1 MPMYRHTG
9 IYLGTEKEKTMAQ
22 AAIRDRSVEEFEE
35 KQEWWWAAEKK
46 RSDRLDYLRKAIW
59 KKGAIG
65 GLYAPG
71 VKVDL
76 ERAVLQTEKT
86 RELEI
91 SPDPFVIKFA
101 KTLAYILDNKSI
113 FITDHAQL
121 VGYTGG
127 LPHTIAWDPSCASII
142 NEEVYNDPTAIP
154 DPLEASQQTIREVS
168 EYWIGK
174 SDLDKMMPIFDME
187 DLMKMLSGS
196 IGWGVPLA
204 RGGYSSK
211 DYEYIMTGK
220 RAYQAII
227 DELDRKIDEADEL
240 THQPG
245 ADTETS
251 KMYDKI
257 NNWEAMKIT
266 LEAGIRIAN
275 RYARLAR
282 IVAEHFEEDPVRR
295 EELLKV
301 AETCARVPAH
311 PPRTLQ
317 ESLQYDIFI
326 QMMSRTEAIEGAWPS
341 RPDFYHGQ
349 YYHRDVEVDKSLTTE
364 AALDLVGEFLI
375 RAAEVCQFKPKWTRE
390 GLQGIDGT
398 WVWTIGGVDSEGRD
412 ACNGMTV
419 ALMQAAR
426 LVRVANPTFGFRW
439 HPKVKD
445 EVMREVFEC
454 LRQGLGY
461 PNIRHDPVLIANSM
475 HWYGHPI
482 EEARLWCNQACLSPC
497 PTTKHGYQPM
507 RMANATANCAKIIE
521 YVMTGGY
528 DPVVNMQV
536 GAETGDVTAFTTFEE
551 FFDAWSTQMKTIF
564 SILVR
569 AVNRARTLAPDL
581 TPRPF
586 LSAISERSVESGLDT
601 FTPSLERGNAWITA
615 FTWVENIDSLAAV
628 KKLVFEDRKY
638 TMAELKQA
646 LEKNWEGYEPM
657 RLDFVRNAPKWGND
671 DDYVDEIMV
680 RCLKEAARFSKELKC
695 PSGNNW
701 PILPENVS
709 GNIHYANIVG
719 ALPNGRR
726 LGDALYDGGI
736 SPGPGLDK
744 KGPTAVLKSCGKINH
759 ITDGR
764 AFLLNQRLSPTQLAG
779 EKGYQL
785 WKAYMRTWAD
795 LELDHI
801 QFNVVDDS
809 TLRAAQKD
817 PEKYQEVIV
826 RVAGYSAHFVD
837 ISRKTQDNII
847 QRTVQGLG

>member
-1 MPMYRHTG
+1 
-9 IYLGTEKEKTMAQ
+9 MAQ
-22 AAIRDRSVEEFEE
+22 AAIKDKSVEAFENN
-35 KQEWWWAAEKK
+35 QEWWWAAEKK
-46 RSDRLDYLRKAIW
+46 RSNRLDYLRKAIW

-76 ERAVLQTEKT
+76 ERALMHTGKAK
-86 RELEI
+86 ELEFT
-91 SPDPFVIKFA
+91 PDPYVVKFA
-101 KTLAYILDNKSI
+101 KIIAHILDNKTI

-121 VGYTGG
+121 VGYTGS
-127 LPHTIAWDPSCASII
+127 LPHTIAWDPSIGSFL
-142 NEEVYNDPTAIP
+142 NEDVYNDPTAIP
-154 DPLEASQQTIREVS
+154 EPVEESLKELEKINA
-168 EYWIGK
+168 YWAGK
-174 SDLDKMMPIFDME
+174 SDLDKMLPAFDMD
-187 DLMKMLSGS
+187 DLVKMLSGS
-196 IGWGVPLA
+196 IGWGVPVA

-220 RAYQAII
+220 RAYQEII
-227 DELDRKIDEADEL
+227 DELDRKIDEADQQIHE
-240 THQPG
+240 PG
-245 ADTETS
+245 ASGEIAR
-251 KMYDKI
+251 MYDKL
-257 NNWEAMKIT
+257 NNWEAMQLT
-266 LEAGIRIAN
+266 LEAGIRVAK
-275 RYARLAR
+275 RYARLAK
-282 IVAEHFEEDPVRR
+282 IIAENFEEDPGRK
-295 EELLKV
+295 EELLKI
-301 AETCARVPAH
+301 AETCERVPAH

-317 ESLQYDIFI
+317 ESFQYDIFI
-326 QMMSRTEAIEGAWPS
+326 QMMSRTEAVEGAWPA
-341 RPDFYHGQ
+341 RPDYYHGP
-349 YYHRDVEVDKSLTTE
+349 YYDRDVNVEKNLTE
-364 AALDLVGEFLI
+364 EEALDLVGEFLI
-375 RAAEVCQFKPKWTRE
+375 RAAEVCQFKPKAIRE

-398 WVWTIGGVDSEGRD
+398 WVWTMGGVDKDGND
-412 ACNGMTV
+412 ACNDLTI
-419 ALMQAAR
+419 ALMKAAR
-426 LVRVANPTFGFRW
+426 LVRVANPTFAFRW

-445 EVMREVFEC
+445 EFMREVFEC

-475 HWYGHPI
+475 HWHGHPI
-482 EEARLWCNQACLSPC
+482 EEARLWMNQACLSPC
-497 PTTKHGYQPM
+497 PPTKKGFQPM

-521 YVMTGGY
+521 YVFTNGF
-528 DPVVNMQV
+528 DKVVNMQV
-536 GAETGDVTAFTTFEE
+536 GAETGDVASFTAFEE
-551 FFDAWSTQMKTIF
+551 FFDAWSKQMKTIF

-569 AVNRARTLAPDL
+569 AVNRARMLAPSL

-586 LSAISERSVESGLDT
+586 LSSISERSIESGMDT
-601 FTPSLERGNAWITA
+601 LEPSIARGNAWITA

-628 KKLVFEDRKY
+628 KKLVFDEKKY
-638 TMAELKQA
+638 TLAELKEA
-646 LEKNWEGYEPM
+646 LEKNWEGLEEM
-657 RLDFVRNAPKWGND
+657 RLDFVKNAPKWGND
-671 DDYVDEIMV
+671 DDYADDIMI
-680 RCLKEAARFSKELKC
+680 RCLHEAAKFSKELKC

-779 EKGYQL
+779 EKGYLL

-795 LELDHI
+795 LEIDHI
-801 QFNVVDDS
+801 QFNMVDDS

-847 QRTVQGLG
+847 QRTVHGLG

>member
-1 MPMYRHTG
+1 
-9 IYLGTEKEKTMAQ
+9 MAK
-22 AAIRDRSVEEFEE
+22 AAIADRSVKEFEE

-46 RSDRLDYLRKAIW
+46 RSSRLDYLRKAIW

-71 VKVDL
+71 VKTDL
-76 ERAVLQTEKT
+76 ERAVLQTQKA
-86 RELEI
+86 RELEF
-91 SPDPFVIKFA
+91 SPDPYVIKFA
-101 KTLAYILDNKSI
+101 KMLAHVLDNKSI

-121 VGYTGG
+121 VGYTGS
-127 LPHTIAWDPSCASII
+127 LPHTIAWDPSCASIL

-154 DPLEASQQTIREVS
+154 DPAEKSQQIIRDVNN
-168 EYWIGK
+168 YWIGK

-227 DELDRKIDEADEL
+227 DELSQKIDEADEL
-240 THQPG
+240 THAPG
-245 ADTETS
+245 ATPDTTQ
-251 KMYDKI
+251 MYDKI

-266 LEAGIRIAN
+266 LEAGIRIAK

-282 IVAEHFEEDPVRR
+282 IIAEHFEEDPERR
-295 EELLKV
+295 EELLKI
-301 AETCARVPAH
+301 AETCEQVPAY

-341 RPDFYHGQ
+341 RPDYYHGP
-349 YYHRDVEVDKSLTTE
+349 YYNKDVNIDKTLTKE
-364 AALDLVGEFLI
+364 DAIDLLGEFLI
-375 RAAEVCQFKPKWTRE
+375 RAAEVCQFKPKWSRE

-398 WVWTIGGVDSEGRD
+398 WVWTIGGVDKDGRD
-412 ACNGMTV
+412 ACNDMTI

-445 EVMREVFEC
+445 EVMREIFEC

-461 PNIRHDPVLIANSM
+461 PNLRHDPILIANTM

-497 PTTKHGYQPM
+497 PPTKHGFQPM

-536 GAETGDVTAFTTFEE
+536 GAETGDVTFFKNFEE
-551 FFDAWSTQMKTIF
+551 FFEAWETQMKTIF

-569 AVNRARTLAPDL
+569 AVNRARTLAPNL

-586 LSAISERSVESGLDT
+586 LSAVSERSIESGMDT
-601 FTPSLERGNAWITA
+601 LTPSLERGNAWITA

-628 KKLVFEDRKY
+628 KKLVFEDKKY
-638 TMAELKQA
+638 TMAELKNA
-646 LEKNWEGYEPM
+646 IDKNWEGYEQM

-671 DDYVDEIMV
+671 DDYVDDIMV
-680 RCLKEAARFSKELKC
+680 RCLKAAAKFSKELKC

-764 AFLLNQRLSPTQLAG
+764 AFLLNQRLSPSQLAG

>member
-1 MPMYRHTG
+1 
-9 IYLGTEKEKTMAQ
+9 MAQ
-22 AAIRDRSVEEFEE
+22 AALKDTSVEEFETR
-35 KQEWWWAAEKK
+35 QQWWWAAEKK
-46 RSDRLDYLRKAIW
+46 RSGRLDYLRKAIW

-76 ERAVLQTEKT
+76 ERAQLQTRKA
-86 RELEI
+86 RELEF
-91 SPDPFVIKFA
+91 SNDAYVIKFA
-101 KTLAYILDNKSI
+101 RMIAHILDNKTI

-121 VGYTGG
+121 AGYTAS
-127 LPHTIAWDPSCASII
+127 LPHTIGWDPSCASIL
-142 NEEVYNDPTAIP
+142 NVEVYNDPTAIP
-154 DPLEASQQTIREVS
+154 EPADESQKIIQEVNA
-168 EYWIGK
+168 YWGGK
-174 SDLDKMMPIFDME
+174 TDLDRMMPVFDME

-220 RAYQAII
+220 RAFQDII
-227 DELDRKIDEADEL
+227 DELDRKIDEGDEM
-240 THQPG
+240 THAPG
-245 ADTETS
+245 ATPETTD
-251 KMYDKI
+251 MYDKL

-266 LEAGIRIAN
+266 LEAGIRIAR

-282 IVAEHFEEDPVRR
+282 IIAENFEEDPVRR
-295 EELLKV
+295 EELLKI
-301 AETCARVPAH
+301 AETCERVPAH
-311 PPRTLQ
+311 PPRNLQ
-317 ESLQYDIFI
+317 ESFQYDIFI

-341 RPDFYHGQ
+341 RPDFYHGP
-349 YYHRDVEVDKSLTTE
+349 YYDKDVNIDHTLTKE
-364 AALDLVGEFLI
+364 EALDLVGEFLI

-398 WVWTIGGVDSEGRD
+398 WVWTIGGVDAHGND
-412 ACNGMTV
+412 ACNDLTI

-426 LVRVANPTFGFRW
+426 LVRVANPTLSFRW

-445 EVMREVFEC
+445 EVLREIFEC
-454 LRQGLGY
+454 NRQGLGY
-461 PNIRHDPVLIANSM
+461 PNMRNDPVLIANTM

-482 EEARLWCNQACLSPC
+482 EEARLWANQACLSPC

-521 YVMTGGY
+521 YVLTGGY
-528 DPVVNMQV
+528 DKVVNMQV
-536 GAETGDVTAFTTFEE
+536 GAETGDVTRFKNFEE
-551 FFDAWSTQMKTIF
+551 FFDAWTMQMKTIF

-569 AVNRARTLAPDL
+569 AVNRARTLAPRL

-586 LSAISERSVESGLDT
+586 LSGISERSIESGMDT
-601 FTPSLERGNAWITA
+601 FEPSLERGNAWITA

-628 KKLVFEDRKY
+628 KKLVFEEKKY
-638 TMAELKQA
+638 TMAQLKEA
-646 LEKNWEGYEPM
+646 LDANWEGFEQM

-671 DDYVDEIMV
+671 DDYVDDIMI
-680 RCLKEAARFSKELKC
+680 RCLREAAKFSRELKC
-695 PSGNNW
+695 PSGNSW

-744 KGPTAVLKSCGKINH
+744 KGPTAVLKSCSKIDH

-785 WKAYMRTWAD
+785 WKAYIRTWAD
-795 LELDHI
+795 LGIDHI
-801 QFNVVDDS
+801 QFNMIDDA
-809 TLRAAQKD
+809 TLRAAQKE
-817 PEKYQEVIV
+817 PEQYQEVIV

-847 QRTVQGLG
+847 QRTIHGLG